1 MPYGKDILR
10 MILDALSDVDARILV
25 TTGMSLSPDQ
35 LGQVAN
41 NVHLEQWVS
50 HADAVAASTLVI
62 CHGGS
67 GTVFGSLAA
76 GVPLVIAPFFADQT
90 TNAALVEASGAG
102 VALISGSGSVEE
114 NVKAVM
120 GSKETLR
127 SVVTKVLETPTFR
140 EAAQLIARELL
151 GADTPA
157 TVIDRLVA
165 MK

>member
-1 MPYGKDILR
+1 MPSMGR
-10 MILDALSDVDARILV
+10 
-25 TTGMSLSPDQ
+25 
-35 LGQVAN
+35 
-41 NVHLEQWVS
+41 
-50 HADAVAASTLVI
+50 
-62 CHGGS
+62 
-67 GTVFGSLAA
+67 
-76 GVPLVIAPFFADQT
+76 ADQT